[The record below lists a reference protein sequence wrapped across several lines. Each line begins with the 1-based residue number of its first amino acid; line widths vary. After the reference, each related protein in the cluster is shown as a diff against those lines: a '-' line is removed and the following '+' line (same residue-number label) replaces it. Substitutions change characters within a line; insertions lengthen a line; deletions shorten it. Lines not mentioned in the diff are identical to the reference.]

1 MMNLLKLE
9 HTSRIKIKS
18 KMDINKIIK
27 KMRKNV
33 SINFDEA
40 DELVKFLMWQDE
52 RLKEFKK
59 SRDNWRSKYFKLK
72 NEK

>member
-1 MMNLLKLE
+1 MN
-9 HTSRIKIKS
+9 
-18 KMDINKIIK
+18 INKIVK

>member
-1 MMNLLKLE
+1 MN
-9 HTSRIKIKS
+9 
-18 KMDINKIIK
+18 INKIVK

-52 RLKEFKK
+52 KIHELLK
-59 SRDNWRSKYFKLK
+59 SRENWRNKYLKLK
-72 NEK
+72 NGK